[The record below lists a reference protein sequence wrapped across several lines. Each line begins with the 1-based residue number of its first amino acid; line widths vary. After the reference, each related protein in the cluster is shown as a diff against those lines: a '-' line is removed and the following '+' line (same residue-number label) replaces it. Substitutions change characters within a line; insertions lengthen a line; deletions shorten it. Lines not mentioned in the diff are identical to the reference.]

1 MKREEIIAKWAEL
14 DARERDA
21 WIAEVVFGLNVE
33 YENGEPYV
41 SDFGFGRVMDAY
53 ATDIS
58 AAWTVWSAM
67 LADGYEPLIN
77 TTSERSGSVRI
88 GGGPVGWHH
97 VCLHKNNA
105 NTHVELPAASEAV
118 CLAAIIAKLTEV
130 PTDVSV

>member
-1 MKREEIIAKWAEL
+1 MKREEIIAKW
-14 DARERDA
+14 DGMTSRERDA
-21 WIAEVVFGLNVE
+21 WVEREIFGGGTFGTFREVNKVRVLIPHYTTVI
-33 YENGEPYV
+33 
-41 SDFGFGRVMDAY
+41 SD
-53 ATDIS
+53 
-58 AAWTVWSAM
+58 AWTVWSAM
-67 LADGYEPLIN
+67 LAEGYEPLIN

-130 PTDVSV
+130 CTDA